1 MPFKTDFRNKF
12 VSKHERGKAGKTQR
26 WPASPNT
33 SPFDA
38 IQSPHPSVPF
48 PTRSN
53 RLLCTLTPTPTIS
66 SSAFDGS
73 AACSS
78 SLFFDAGS
86 GIEVYLEKR
95 LTAYPKSI
103 VHCCSR
109 DHLEK
114 DDMDTVPSTN
124 KNSWF
129 PGSPRSYRICLSAS
143 RVKSAF
149 TERGE
154 KMSFTRNSFFQANS
168 FSQDF
173 FPTLFLWFST
183 LNKST

>member
-1 MPFKTDFRNKF
+1 MNAAKPEKLSADLLLQIRPLLMRSSHRIHRSRFRLVQIGCF
-12 VSKHERGKAGKTQR
+12 AR
-26 WPASPNT
+26 WPRLQPYRHRHST
-33 SPFDA
+33 GLLL
-38 IQSPHPSVPF
+38 VP
-48 PTRSN
+48 R
-53 RLLCTLTPTPTIS
+53 R
-66 SSAFDGS
+66 
-73 AACSS
+73 CSS
-78 SLFFDAGS
+78 TLGPESRYTWKS
-86 GIEVYLEKR
+86 G
-95 LTAYPKSI
+95 LTAYPRSR

-124 KNSWF
+124 KKSWF

-173 FPTLFLWFST
+173 FHTLFLWFST